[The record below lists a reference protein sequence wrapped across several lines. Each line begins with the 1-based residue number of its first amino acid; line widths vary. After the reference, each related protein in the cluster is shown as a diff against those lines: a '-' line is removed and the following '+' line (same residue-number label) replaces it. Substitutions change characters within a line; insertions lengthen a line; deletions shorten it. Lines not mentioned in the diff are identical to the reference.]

1 MTGPARASKRVV
13 LSGPL
18 AEYAPGFAAELERWG
33 FLPLSVEHQ
42 LRLLAHL
49 SRWMQA
55 GGLRVGRLAEAR
67 VDEFLVERRATYTA
81 LYSRRALRPLLQY
94 LGGLGV
100 LPVE

>member
-1 MTGPARASKRVV
+1 M
-13 LSGPL
+13 
-18 AEYAPGFAAELERWG
+18 
-33 FLPLSVEHQ
+33 SVEHQ

-55 GGLRVGRLAEAR
+55 RGLKVGRLAEAR
-67 VDEFLVERRATYTA
+67 FDEFLVERRATYTA